1 MFKRDV
7 LKISDVIGMFIR
19 QSGIETPLL
28 QTRLKGAWGSVAGTF
43 AERYTK
49 GMYIRNQVLHVKIT
63 SPALRADLYM
73 TRAQLVKRLNAAAGG
88 NVITDIRFY

>member
-7 LKISDVIGMFIR
+7 LQISDVIGMFIR
-19 QSGIETPLL
+19 QSGIETSLL

-49 GMYIRNQVLHVKIT
+49 GMYIRNQVLYVKIT